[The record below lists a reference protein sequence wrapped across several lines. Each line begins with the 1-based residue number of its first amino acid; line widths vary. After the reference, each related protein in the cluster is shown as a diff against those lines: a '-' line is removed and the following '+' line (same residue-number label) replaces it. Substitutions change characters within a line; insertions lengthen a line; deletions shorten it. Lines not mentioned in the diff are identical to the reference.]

1 MKTSE
6 LWRWLRGTS
15 PPNDSLKS
23 YNGTEGLNLWK
34 PNIMLV
40 YPCGSSVYN
49 IFFEGF
55 TCIRDVHA
63 HPCDV
68 PKQGMTIPYYI
79 ESTCNMNQQTTWH
92 NMTTIYAIRGQS
104 IWHMELID

>member
-1 MKTSE
+1 
-6 LWRWLRGTS
+6 
-15 PPNDSLKS
+15 
-23 YNGTEGLNLWK
+23 
-34 PNIMLV
+34 MLV
-40 YPCGSSVYN
+40 YPCGSSVYD

-92 NMTTIYAIRGQS
+92 NMTTIYAVRGQS
-104 IWHMELID
+104 IWHMELMDLSPLQTNMFEGFSQVLLLMVQKSQTTTWDANKAL

>member
-1 MKTSE
+1 
-6 LWRWLRGTS
+6 
-15 PPNDSLKS
+15 
-23 YNGTEGLNLWK
+23 
-34 PNIMLV
+34 MLV
-40 YPCGSSVYN
+40 YPCGSSVYD

-92 NMTTIYAIRGQS
+92 NMTTIYAVRGQS
-104 IWHMELID
+104 IWHMELMDLISSSNKNMFEGFSQVLLLMVQKSQTTTWDANKAL